1 MKREG
6 WFDEVHTHGLNMLM
20 SQSQSRMNT
29 DFLPESESGNKL
41 FMDMDRYDTADCK

>member
-20 SQSQSRMNT
+20 SQSRMNT
-29 DFLPESESGNKL
+29 DFLPQSESGNKL
-41 FMDMDRYDTADCK
+41 FRYMDRYDTADCK